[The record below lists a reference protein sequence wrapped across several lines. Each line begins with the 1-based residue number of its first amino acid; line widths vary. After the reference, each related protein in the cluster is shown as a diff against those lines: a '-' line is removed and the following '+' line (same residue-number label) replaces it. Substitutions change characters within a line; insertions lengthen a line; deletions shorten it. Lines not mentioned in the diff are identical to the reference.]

1 MARGVVM
8 TKEQLEL
15 TRNALI
21 AKVKLDFSRSDV
33 SYQSA
38 GDVKTLGGYKVNTAE
53 SKKEAAKV
61 AREQLGASI
70 ISVGAEQVAFVR
82 RKDIK

>member
-8 TKEQLEL
+8 TNEQLSL
-15 TRNALI
+15 TKDALI
-21 AKVKLDFSRSDV
+21 ANIKLDFSRGNV

-38 GDVKTLGGYKVNTAE
+38 RDVKTLGGYKVNTPE

-61 AREQLGASI
+61 AREELGASI
-70 ISVGAEQVAFVR
+70 VSVGNEQVAFVR
-82 RKDIK
+82 RKD